1 MHKHFRHMFPKAATG
16 MEKKNQPG
24 REVLKVRHSDPSS
37 QRLNSRGTELELGK
51 GTRKP
56 RVTVKAGPTAVG
68 WNEGCPESWEE
79 EGPLFGKLDFSTVA
93 CGVWHQGEVSWFQV

>member
-1 MHKHFRHMFPKAATG
+1 MFPKAATG

-68 WNEGCPESWEE
+68 WNEGCPESWEK
-79 EGPLFGKLDFSTVA
+79 EGPVFEKLDFSTVT
-93 CGVWHQGEVSWFQV
+93 CGV